1 MRELSVGRRFLRAAL
16 PWVAVILLNCTQ
28 TAAAQTHGDIVRV
41 LAEEKTLGETMVA
54 LLNQYAKNDQTVYV
68 QGIVKYAEAKAKFD
82 GLIEQLK
89 ADLQAGRNPGQSP
102 QFKQALQQA
111 SEKRQALSAFVA
123 QQLTHPTGNTKG
135 APALAAVAELI
146 PSVSDAAIKLWHEFR
161 DARTVQQDA
170 IRQQLDAQKW
180 LPFERFAQ
188 TGANP

>member
-1 MRELSVGRRFLRAAL
+1 MRELSVGCRFLRAVL
-16 PWVAVILLNCTQ
+16 PWIAVIVLNCTQ

-41 LAEEKTLGETMVA
+41 LAEEKTLGETMVP
-54 LLNQYAKNDQTVYV
+54 LLNQYAQNNQAVYV

-102 QFKQALQQA
+102 QFQQALQQA
-111 SEKRQALSAFVA
+111 SEKRQALSAFVTK
-123 QQLTHPTGNTKG
+123 QLAHPTGNTKG
-135 APALAAVAELI
+135 SPVIAAAAELI
-146 PSVSDAAIKLWHEFR
+146 PAMTEAAVTIWHEFR
-161 DARTVQQDA
+161 DAQTVQQDA